1 MNNDKYDIIIGLE
14 IHVQSKTKSKMFCPC
29 STDYFHK
36 EPNTL
41 TCPACMGMPGA
52 LPVPNKRAIELC
64 ILFGLAT
71 HCNISPTLRF
81 DRKHYFYPDLP
92 KGYQISQYDN
102 PICFDGYVTINRD
115 GEDINVEIERIH
127 QEEDVA
133 KATHHKE
140 ITGEEY
146 TLIDYNKSGMPL
158 IEIVTKPTIHSALEA
173 KLYATKIR
181 QYARYLGISD
191 ADMEKGQMRCEPNIS
206 VQLKGTWEH
215 VDGKILPKDGHRLY
229 PKVEVKNIGSISAV
243 EKSIEYEV
251 TRLIDMIESGEKIIQ
266 QTRGWNAEK
275 GITEF
280 QRSKESAQDYRYFP
294 DPDIPIITITKEDID
309 SISKELV
316 QLPDQLIEKYINEYG
331 LSRYDAEV
339 ITDDRKTAQYFETI
353 LSSISTLSYDKKVI
367 AKEIVNWLTGVMFS
381 LSNEKSLNVY
391 DLEFNIEDFKI
402 LLDSYLS
409 KKMTIS
415 KAKEIFIQSIKEQKS
430 LNELITQTLQST
442 VGGDKLTE
450 VINTIVSNNQKAVD
464 DYKSGKE
471 ASLMFLVGQVMRETK
486 GNTDANTVKN
496 LLIEVLK

>member
-1 MNNDKYDIIIGLE
+1 MNNDKYDVIIGLE
-14 IHVQSKTKSKMFCPC
+14 IHIQSKTQSKMFCPC

-41 TCPACMGMPGA
+41 TCPVCMGMPGA
-52 LPVPNKRAIELC
+52 LPVPNKRAVELC

-71 HCNISPTLRF
+71 NCTISETLRF

-102 PICFDGYVTINRD
+102 PICSNGYITVNRD
-115 GEDINVEIERIH
+115 GEDIKIDIERIH

-158 IEIVTKPTIHSALEA
+158 IEIVTKPTIRNALDA
-173 KLYATKIR
+173 KLYANKIR
-181 QYARYLGISD
+181 QIARYLGISD

-206 VQLKGTWEH
+206 VQTKGSWRYEN
-215 VDGKILPKDGHRLY
+215 GKILPNEGYTLN

-251 TRLIDMIESGEKIIQ
+251 NRLIEMIENGEKIIQ

-294 DPDIPIITITKEDID
+294 DPDIPVITVTPQDIER
-309 SISKELV
+309 IREQLV
-316 QLPDQLIEKYINEYG
+316 KLPDQLISKYMTDYG
-331 LSRYDAEV
+331 LNRYDSEV
-339 ITDDRKTAQYFETI
+339 ITENKETAEYFEN
-353 LSSISTLSYDKKVI
+353 LLNSLKSLNYDIKII
-367 AKEIVNWLTGVMFS
+367 AKELVNWLTGVMFS
-381 LSNEKSLNVY
+381 IANEKGIYVY
-391 DLEFNIEDFKI
+391 ELEYSIDSFKI
-402 LLDSYLS
+402 LMDTYLS
-409 KKMTIS
+409 KKITIS
-415 KAKEIFIQSIKEQKS
+415 KAKDLFIDSIKNNKDLS
-430 LNELITQTLQST
+430 ILISDTLSNT
-442 VGGDKLTE
+442 FDGDKLDQ
-450 VINTIVSNNQKAVD
+450 VINNIINNNTKAVD

-496 LLIEVLK
+496 RLIELIK